1 MKRLLTAFSAAAVML
16 SLSLAPAFAA
26 DDEDVERYENKVKRV
41 NNIADKPGMMKVAL
55 QRISTET
62 GVPLE
67 KVQSQHQKH
76 PEVGAAGLL
85 IANVLANETKKAP
98 AHFLQQREGGKRWLG
113 IARDA
118 NVSVDKLNERLDR
131 FERALTPE
139 TGRK

>member
-26 DDEDVERYENKVKRV
+26 DDEDVERYEKKVKRV

-67 KVQSQHQKH
+67 KIQSQHQKH

-85 IANVLANETKKAP
+85 IANVLADETKKAP
-98 AHFLQQREGGKRWLG
+98 AHFLSQREGGKRWLG
-113 IARDA
+113 IVRDA
-118 NVSVDKLNERLDR
+118 GISVDKINDRLDR